1 MKISIKQIIA
11 LFVILLT
18 GFIFALFYVSEKQNQ
33 IREEVIKLDEQA
45 FRLTQETNRLNVF
58 VADYIFRQS
67 PDSLEKWAMTL
78 NGVEQQ
84 YEQLL
89 LSTNLNDYS
98 ISKRID
104 ADIFRIR
111 KQFSLLQG
119 ATSNNDTHWITIN
132 LNTYN
137 QNLITHLNKL
147 IKEVRKTAT
156 SELSKLTANQRV
168 IFSIITTLAILLL
181 AVLHSALIAP
191 LKIVKHLLF
200 RIGRGDKVIDF
211 RKSNIQEWS
220 QLTSDIE
227 SMYFDLK
234 TTTVSKAALE
244 SEIEMRRTA
253 ERHAN
258 TLARTDYLTG
268 LPNRRRLSEL
278 FELKKRQHN
287 KLFLMFLDIDN
298 FKSINDNLNHSVGDE
313 LLRRVGRLIKGQLKG
328 NDVVARIGGD
338 EFAIIYLNSCEKSAI
353 DLSRTIRHN
362 LSQPIQIANST
373 IRVRCSVGIAT
384 YPKDGE
390 QANTLL
396 ANADTAMYYAKRH
409 QVETSGIALYTTQ
422 IGNLSK
428 DDFVINQNLKLAIE
442 ANEFDVWFQPQINIQ
457 TGIVEG
463 FEALLRWKKQD
474 GNFISP
480 ELFVPLLEESTDIV
494 VVGDF
499 VIDKV
504 IEFHQTLLNTGYP
517 LSVSINVSAVQL
529 EHTDF
534 ITTLLQKITSKGL
547 SPESFPLELTETAI
561 FKNKEKALQSM
572 QQLNELGFSLQLDDF
587 GTGNASLDLLLS
599 KQFDTVKIDKSF
611 TLDATNNQ
619 QTDAVIR
626 AISKLSKELNFTIVL
641 EGIEQNIHHDLAAKY
656 QIKLG
661 QGYYYARPMPHDA
674 AIRWVLD
681 SKKHIQNTSVE
692 VSA

>member
-18 GFIFALFYVSEKQNQ
+18 WFILALFYVSEKQNQ
-33 IREEVIKLDEQA
+33 IREEVINIDEQA

-67 PDSLEKWAMTL
+67 PDSLEKWAKTL
-78 NGVEQQ
+78 NSVEQQ
-84 YEQLL
+84 YEHLL
-89 LSTNLNDYS
+89 LSANLNDHS
-98 ISKRID
+98 ISKRIE

-119 ATSNNDTHWITIN
+119 ATSSNDTHWITIN

-147 IKEVRKTAT
+147 IKEIRKTAT
-156 SELSKLTANQRV
+156 SELSKLTANQRI

-181 AVLHSALIAP
+181 AVIHSALIAP
-191 LKIVKHLLF
+191 LKIVKHLLY

-211 RKSNIQEWS
+211 RKSHIQEWY

-227 SMYFDLK
+227 SMYYDLK

-244 SEIEMRRTA
+244 SEVEMRRTA
-253 ERHAN
+253 EKNAN
-258 TLARTDYLTG
+258 TLARTDFLTG

-278 FELKKRQHN
+278 FKLKKMQQE

-298 FKSINDNLNHSVGDE
+298 FKSINDNLSHSVGDE
-313 LLRRVGRLIKGQLKG
+313 LLRCIGRLIEGQLNE

-338 EFAIIYLNSCEKSAI
+338 EFAIIYLNNSKKRAM
-353 DLSRTIRHN
+353 DLARDIRHK

-384 YPKDGE
+384 YPEDGA

-396 ANADTAMYYAKRH
+396 ANADTAMYYAKKH

-422 IGNLSK
+422 IGNLSR
-428 DDFVINQNLKLAIE
+428 DDFVINQQLKLAIE

-457 TGIVEG
+457 TGLVEG
-463 FEALLRWKKQD
+463 FEALLRWRKKD
-474 GNFISP
+474 GSFISP

-494 VVGDF
+494 EVGNF
-499 VIDKV
+499 VIDKA
-504 IEFHQTLLNTGYP
+504 IEFHKRLLDTGYK

-529 EHTDF
+529 EHVDF
-534 ITTLLQKITSKGL
+534 ITALHQKIISKGL
-547 SPESFPLELTETAI
+547 TPEHFPLELTETAI
-561 FKNKEKALQSM
+561 FKNKHKALQSM
-572 QQLNELGFSLQLDDF
+572 QTLNELGFSLQL
-587 GTGNASLDLLLS
+587 
-599 KQFDTVKIDKSF
+599 
-611 TLDATNNQ
+611 
-619 QTDAVIR
+619 
-626 AISKLSKELNFTIVL
+626 
-641 EGIEQNIHHDLAAKY
+641 
-656 QIKLG
+656 
-661 QGYYYARPMPHDA
+661 
-674 AIRWVLD
+674 
-681 SKKHIQNTSVE
+681 
-692 VSA
+692 